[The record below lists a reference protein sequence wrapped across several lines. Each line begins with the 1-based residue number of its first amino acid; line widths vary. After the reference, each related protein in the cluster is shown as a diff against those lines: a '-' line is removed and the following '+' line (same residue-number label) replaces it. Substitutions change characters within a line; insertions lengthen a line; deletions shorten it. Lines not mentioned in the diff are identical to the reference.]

1 MSLCWWIPGKTW
13 ECGPKLGAQT
23 YEWLTKVHSYM
34 GMFHWTERVACTFR
48 FEWSEPSYWLS
59 VTLLL
64 SMSWFSG
71 KWDISKTQ
79 YVYKHKCPLPLN
91 HDFQGR
97 WPGLL
102 KFWWILKRCLRG
114 TYSKLCRQGQ
124 GPHIFLG
131 DTPHTE
137 RPRAPTLFEKN
148 LQYTDNSAGW
158 QVREIQSKLDT
169 SLYIIYIYIS
179 FIYAEQS
186 HSEQTPGWSPQNVVL
201 SKGILPTCPSF
212 RFWNHS
218 DIVICLHAGPLPDL

>member
-124 GPHIFLG
+124 GPHIFFG
-131 DTPHTE
+131 RHAAHWE
-137 RPRAPTLFEKN
+137 APGPDPLWEEPPVHWQFCWLTSSW
-148 LQYTDNSAGW
+148 NSIKT
-158 QVREIQSKLDT
+158 RYI
-169 SLYIIYIYIS
+169 SLYNIYIYIFYLRWTKS
-179 FIYAEQS
+179 
-186 HSEQTPGWSPQNVVL
+186 
-201 SKGILPTCPSF
+201 
-212 RFWNHS
+212 
-218 DIVICLHAGPLPDL
+218 